1 MILHQK
7 MQMVNHLMKTVM
19 IKMKSVQILSTLKV
33 NLMKIKLMMVMQ
45 ISQMIQKMF
54 LIQILQMMMQMMQYQ
69 QMKTQK
75 HLQKKLKELQQKQ
88 KKIWKNFRI
97 SLIILKRKK
106 VLKNKLFHVIHSLF
120 HYLLKTL
127 LNLQLLNL
135 HRKRSV

>member
-7 MQMVNHLMKTVM
+7 MLMVNHLMKTVM

-54 LIQILQMMMQMMQYQ
+54 LIQILQMMMQMMQHLL
-69 QMKTQK
+69 MKIQR
-75 HLQKKLKELQQKQ
+75 LQQKKQKELQQKQ
-88 KKIWKNFRI
+88 KKIWKNSRI
-97 SLIILKRKK
+97 FLIILKRKK
-106 VLKNKLFHVIHSLF
+106 TLKSKLFHVIHSLF
-120 HYLLKTL
+120 HYLLRTS